1 MTLLNYTAE
10 NVSLHSVYYTSILI
24 GIQLTVYK
32 IFKKYHISTEQ
43 WLRQTSDYTIQT
55 VTEMQINCPLNATK
69 THQQKDNYE
78 K

>member
-1 MTLLNYTAE
+1 M
-10 NVSLHSVYYTSILI
+10 I
-24 GIQLTVYK
+24 
-32 IFKKYHISTEQ
+32 KKYHISTEQ

-55 VTEMQINCPLNATK
+55 VAEMQINCPLNATK